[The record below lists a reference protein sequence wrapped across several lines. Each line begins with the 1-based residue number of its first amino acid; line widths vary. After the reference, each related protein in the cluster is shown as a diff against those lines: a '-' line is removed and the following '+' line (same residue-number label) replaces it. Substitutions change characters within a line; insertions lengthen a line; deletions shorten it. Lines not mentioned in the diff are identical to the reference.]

1 MQTLDY
7 AGEHLLAPGARVV
20 PARIRIFGAV
30 AEVGRIGR
38 VRGLDLSPINVYR
51 WYPHHE
57 PIDLHK
63 VPVRCVHDVLGPS
76 MSAWRG
82 YIVALY
88 PRFLCWT
95 FYYARKFLLPLHH
108 IPALSFVAAV

>member
-63 VPVRCVHDVLGPS
+63 VPVRCAHRSAVLLWPS
-76 MSAWRG
+76 VVCRT
-82 YIVALY
+82 LY
-88 PRFLCWT
+88 PWFLCWKAYVVLMGY
-95 FYYARKFLLPLHH
+95 FYSNY
-108 IPALSFVAAV
+108 V